1 MARYGLL
8 RKKRGCRKTR
18 FVFLIALVCAVL
30 GCSRSTSS
38 KLVEITG
45 NDDMKFDVT
54 GFQVKPGQTVTVTM
68 TNIGRL
74 PKAAM
79 AHDWVLLK
87 KGTDAAKFA
96 EAGERHPESD
106 YIAPDQSD
114 QVLVR
119 TRLLGPGE
127 SDSVT
132 FTAPNEP
139 GSYEY
144 VCTFPEHYPRGMKG
158 VMTVIPK

>member
-1 MARYGLL
+1 
-8 RKKRGCRKTR
+8 
-18 FVFLIALVCAVL
+18 
-30 GCSRSTSS
+30 
-38 KLVEITG
+38 
-45 NDDMKFDVT
+45 MKFDVT
-54 GFQVKPGQTVTVTM
+54 SFQVKPGESMTVTM

-114 QVLVR
+114 HVLVR

-132 FTAPNEP
+132 FTAANEP

-144 VCTFPEHYPRGMKG
+144 ICTFPEHYSRGMKG
-158 VMTVIPK
+158 VMTVVPK